1 LTSPNEIDPD
11 QSERGMLVV
20 ISASR
25 EGETLEEADRLFAL
39 PLDEFTAARNELAR
53 RLKKD
58 GDAEAAEQ
66 VRAFAKPSV
75 AAWAVNQLARQEP
88 EAVRSLLNLASR
100 LRNAQE
106 RSLKGER
113 AADELR
119 AAQAE
124 ERDVI
129 RTLTQRAGD
138 ILREAERPASGTTL
152 ERVSSLLR
160 AAAVAEPGR
169 TSLREGRLS
178 GDVEVSGFDAFAG
191 LDVPTGG
198 RRSATGGDDLTERRR
213 QKREAEQRRKKL
225 EKQVRELSAR
235 AEAAEQEAER
245 ARGAADKAEA
255 AAEERRREAESAASE
270 LESLNEAK

>member
-1 LTSPNEIDPD
+1 
-11 QSERGMLVV
+11 MLVV

-25 EGETLEEADRLFAL
+25 EGETLEEADRLFEL

-53 RLKKD
+53 RLKRD

-66 VRAFAKPSV
+66 VRALAKPSV
-75 AAWAVNQLARQEP
+75 AAWAVNQLARREP

-129 RTLTQRAGD
+129 RTLTQHAGE

-191 LDVPTGG
+191 LEVSRA
-198 RRSATGGDDLTERRR
+198 RRSASAGDDLAERRR
-213 QKREAEQRRKKL
+213 QKREAAQRRKTL

-235 AEAAEQEAER
+235 AEAAEQQAES
-245 ARGAADKAEA
+245 ARRAADKAEA
-255 AAEERRREAESAASE
+255 VATERRHEADSAAAE
-270 LESLNEAK
+270 LESMDTAE

>member
-1 LTSPNEIDPD
+1 
-11 QSERGMLVV
+11 MLLV

-53 RLKKD
+53 RLKQD
-58 GDAEAAEQ
+58 GDGEAAEQ
-66 VRAFAKPSV
+66 VRALAKPSV
-75 AAWAVNQLARQEP
+75 AAWAVNQLARREP
-88 EAVRSLLNLASR
+88 AAVRSLLNLASR
-100 LRNAQE
+100 LRSAQE

-124 ERDVI
+124 ERAVI

-138 ILREAERPASGTTL
+138 ILREADRPATGTTL

-191 LDVPTGG
+191 LEVPPRG
-198 RRSATGGDDLTERRR
+198 RRAAPAGDDLAERRR
-213 QKREAEQRRKKL
+213 QKREAAQRRKRL

-245 ARGAADKAEA
+245 ARKAADKAEA
-255 AAEERRREAESAASE
+255 AAEERRREADSAASE

>member
-1 LTSPNEIDPD
+1 MTSPNEIDPD

-58 GDAEAAEQ
+58 GDADAAEQ
-66 VRAFAKPSV
+66 VGALAKPSV
-75 AAWAVNQLARQEP
+75 AAWAVNQLARREP

-138 ILREAERPASGTTL
+138 ILREADRPASGTTL

-191 LDVPTGG
+191 LEVSGA
-198 RRSATGGDDLTERRR
+198 RRSAPAGDDLAERRR
-213 QKREAEQRRKKL
+213 QKREAAQRRKTL

-235 AEAAEQEAER
+235 AEAAEQQAES
-245 ARGAADKAEA
+245 ARRAADKAEA
-255 AAEERRREAESAASE
+255 VATERRHEADSAAAE
-270 LESLNEAK
+270 LESMDTAE